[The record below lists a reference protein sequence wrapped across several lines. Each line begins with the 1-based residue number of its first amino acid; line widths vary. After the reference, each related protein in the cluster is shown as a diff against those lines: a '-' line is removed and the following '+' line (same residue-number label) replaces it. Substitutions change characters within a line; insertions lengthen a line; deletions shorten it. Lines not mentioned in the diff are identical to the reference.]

1 MYNLYRYGAPK
12 HIPPLYIVENK
23 FPLSSSNNSH
33 KSGTAYSET
42 RSGFSFSQAARF
54 GPFSRAHDSLYQQSP
69 DLPFIR
75 FLIGDAFQ
83 HINDR
88 KKHCIVRSFGICSPE
103 DVCSDIFRAAPYCAR
118 ENTIRSVGSRLS
130 SSAGISTGSF
140 PSALHT
146 PKQASSPAGRLANQ
160 ELPSCGSS
168 GISRT
173 VSGPD
178 CCKGASAAF
187 LHRHGQ
193 PAAIILARNMAAGI
207 RSRKPDEPHGTF

>member
-1 MYNLYRYGAPK
+1 MFKMSLAGA
-12 HIPPLYIVENK
+12 
-23 FPLSSSNNSH
+23 SSNNSH
-33 KSGTAYSET
+33 KPGTAYSET
-42 RSGFSFSQAARF
+42 RSGFSFSHAARF
-54 GPFSRAHDSLYQQSP
+54 GPFFRAHDSLYQQSP

-83 HINDR
+83 HIKGRSN
-88 KKHCIVRSFGICSPE
+88 IVLYAPSVLISRRP
-103 DVCSDIFRAAPYCAR
+103 VCSVLFRAAPYCAR
-118 ENTIRSVGSRLS
+118 ENTIRSVGSWLS

-146 PKQASSPAGRLANQ
+146 PKQASSPAGRLADQ